1 MGVKTIQIEADAVH
15 TGRKAKDI
23 IYFQPLVS
31 GTMLKSKL
39 GARHIYYWLKVCQ
52 SLEERRNECKFQF
65 KILLWREYVMKKHI
79 WFSFKILF
87 QWLNRSTQ
95 V

>member
-39 GARHIYYWLKVCQ
+39 GARHIYY
-52 SLEERRNECKFQF
+52 
-65 KILLWREYVMKKHI
+65 
-79 WFSFKILF
+79 
-87 QWLNRSTQ
+87 
-95 V
+95 